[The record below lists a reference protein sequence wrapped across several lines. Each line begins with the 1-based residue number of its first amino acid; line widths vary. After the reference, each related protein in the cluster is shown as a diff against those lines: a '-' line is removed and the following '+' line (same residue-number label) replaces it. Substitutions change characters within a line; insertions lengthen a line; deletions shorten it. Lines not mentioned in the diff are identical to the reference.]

1 MNIIMP
7 TASKDN
13 KINVSILNNG
23 IKKIKIN
30 GEDKQC
36 YEMEIK
42 VEGIPFSMFL
52 PRITAYIDQEDKTR
66 KIIKYNTLSG
76 MLDTMDVFLTETER
90 K

>member
-1 MNIIMP
+1 M
-7 TASKDN
+7 
-13 KINVSILNNG
+13 V
-23 IKKIKIN
+23 
-30 GEDKQC
+30 
-36 YEMEIK
+36 IK
-42 VEGIPFSMFL
+42 VEGIPFSLFL